1 MFLIVQQTEYFSTG
15 DVRRKKD
22 RQEAQTAAHV
32 KLDADIFGGL
42 NGLKLK
48 IHHVHVCVCLQGK
61 CTVCDGRDDLKEY
74 SNIRSA
80 MKVLQKRHQ
89 SAATLRL

>member
-32 KLDADIFGGL
+32 KLDADIFGGIKW
-42 NGLKLK
+42 LKVKNPSRPRLCFSAGK
-48 IHHVHVCVCLQGK
+48 VHSV
-61 CTVCDGRDDLKEY
+61 
-74 SNIRSA
+74 
-80 MKVLQKRHQ
+80 
-89 SAATLRL
+89 